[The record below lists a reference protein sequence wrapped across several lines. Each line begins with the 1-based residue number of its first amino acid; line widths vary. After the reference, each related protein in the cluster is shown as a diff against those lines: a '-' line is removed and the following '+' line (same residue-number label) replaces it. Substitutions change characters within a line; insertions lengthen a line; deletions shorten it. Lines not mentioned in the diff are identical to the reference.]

1 MSNGDDNNNENP
13 EGDDD
18 GHTAVMTLDQ
28 MKEAGLFDDEAPTEP
43 PTADASAET
52 APADAPDD
60 DGEHTMMMDAGM
72 AASIA
77 PEPPAAPSPPPAPS
91 PPAATEPSDDDDGEH
106 TMMMDAGMAASI
118 APEAPASPPPAST
131 PPPAPPAPPED
142 DDGEHT
148 MMMDASTAASIAPE
162 TPSPV
167 PAPPEDDDGEHT
179 MMMDAGAAA
188 SIAPETPSPADDD
201 GEHTMMMDPGA
212 ASAASA
218 AAPEKEVIKLVPKL
232 RITEGADEGRA
243 FELDSSS
250 SLVGRGLDCDIILN
264 DASVSRKHFRIDTK
278 GSVYTLVNMSQ
289 GNGTKVNGVKVKEV
303 QLRHGAVVEAG
314 TTTMR
319 WEDVVGDEANAGGAA
334 SSVASQFTDFGAEPE
349 GADSTRMCDLA
360 DLEKLPGWEQPGQ
373 SAETAPAKGGAGK
386 VFLSIF
392 LVLILLGGGFVA
404 IDKFAG
410 LGVIFDAEKKA
421 SGDKSSA
428 STSPDPDL
436 EPDTEM
442 APDVCRDSC
451 DPENLP
457 TDDDFGGPGNQ
468 YASETACLAG
478 CMRHEALKLKTDGN
492 ALLVKM
498 KWAEAI
504 KKFNTA
510 SEYSPA
516 LEEEMERS
524 KRRARKERKRIKTMR
539 RAEELIET
547 DKPKAALKLL
557 KKIPQSSAYF
567 IDAEELIFQAED
579 NFVVQASD
587 KAKTLSNAQTFDA
600 AINEL
605 TAALKMVQKGGE
617 PEKELNALLEEIRAD
632 KAEATG
638 QEVDV
643 AANTKKPVV
652 DTPRSTKTSEK
663 RSTKPMRDKAPTVE
677 ASTSTKKPTVRNTD
691 KAQPVKATLGV
702 GKAKAVLT
710 SALQKYRDGDFSG
723 AQGLLSSAEKSRASR
738 RDRKKAKR
746 LMGQISAF
754 ASSYERGMDMP
765 ANDSNGIK
773 ILEKALSLDK
783 RLGRAF
789 AAKIKRKLAKFY
801 AFKATQSFNAKQY
814 GKAGRYAKKAL
825 GRDPN
830 QKSAKALYQKI
841 SVIAQDLLDK
851 ATQNRGNQDLAISLL
866 HKALGIFQPGTP
878 GYGEANRLLS
888 ELEGDEEDEDDE
900 DDED

>member
-1 MSNGDDNNNENP
+1 MSNGDENNNAPP

-28 MKEAGLFDDEAPTEP
+28 MKEAGLFEDETPTEP
-43 PTADASAET
+43 PGADASAQE
-52 APADAPDD
+52 APEAAPEAAPDDDGEHTMMMDADLAASIAPEPPSDPSPPSAPSAPVPAPPEDD

-72 AASIA
+72 AESIA
-77 PEPPAAPSPPPAPS
+77 PEPPPPPT
-91 PPAATEPSDDDDGEH
+91 PPA
-106 TMMMDAGMAASI
+106 
-118 APEAPASPPPAST
+118 T
-131 PPPAPPAPPED
+131 PPPAPAPPED

-162 TPSPV
+162 PPAPAAAPAPV
-167 PAPPEDDDGEHT
+167 PAPPE
-179 MMMDAGAAA
+179 
-188 SIAPETPSPADDD
+188 DDD

-218 AAPEKEVIKLVPKL
+218 AAPEKEVLKLVPKL
-232 RITEGADEGRA
+232 RVTEGGDEGHA
-243 FELDSSS
+243 FELNSSS
-250 SLVGRGLDCDIILN
+250 SLIGRGLDCDIVLN
-264 DASVSRKHFRIDTK
+264 DASISRKHFRIDTK

-314 TTTMR
+314 TTVMR
-319 WEDVVGDEANAGGAA
+319 WEDVAGDEAGAESA
-334 SSVASQFTDFGAEPE
+334 SPSAASQFTDFGAEPE

-373 SAETAPAKGGAGK
+373 ATEAAPSKGGVGK

-392 LVLILLGGGFVA
+392 LVLIFLGGGFVA

-410 LGVIFDAEKKA
+410 LGVIFEADKKS
-421 SGDKSSA
+421 SGDKASA
-428 STSPDPDL
+428 SSSSDPDL

-442 APDVCRDSC
+442 APDVCRTRC
-451 DPENLP
+451 DPEDLP
-457 TDDDFGGPGNQ
+457 TDEEFGGPGNQ

-478 CMRHEALKLKTDGN
+478 CMRHEALKLKAEGN
-492 ALLVKM
+492 ALLVQM
-498 KWAEAI
+498 KWADAI
-504 KKFNTA
+504 RKFNTA

-524 KRRARKERKRIKTMR
+524 KQRARKERKRIKTMR

-587 KAKTLSNAQTFDA
+587 KAKSLSNAQTFDA
-600 AINEL
+600 AIAEL
-605 TAALKMVQKGGE
+605 TSALKMVQKGGD
-617 PEKELNALLEEIRAD
+617 PEKELNSLLEEIRAD
-632 KAEATG
+632 KAEAAG
-638 QEVDV
+638 QPIEV
-643 AANTKKPVV
+643 AANTKTVPTPV
-652 DTPRSTKTSEK
+652 PSSTKTNK
-663 RSTKPMRDKAPTVE
+663 KPATKPARVNTPSVKP
-677 ASTSTKKPTVRNTD
+677 STKKPSARKEARKEETPAPARATVR
-691 KAQPVKATLGV
+691 A
-702 GKAKAVLT
+702 GKPKAVLT

-723 AQGLLSSAEKSRASR
+723 AQSLLSSVEKSRASR
-738 RDRKKAKR
+738 RDRSKAKK
-746 LMGQISAF
+746 LMSQIGAF
-754 ASSYERGMDMP
+754 ASSYERGMAIP

-830 QKSAKALYQKI
+830 QKSARALYKKI
-841 SVIAQDLLDK
+841 SVIAQELLDK
-851 ATQNRGNQDLAISLL
+851 AKQNRGNQDLAISLL

-878 GYGEANRLLS
+878 GYSEANSLLS
-888 ELEGDEEDEDDE
+888 DLEGDEDEDEDE
-900 DDED
+900 D